1 MNLIRQKAFS
11 FLTEATHKEIGALS
25 PESPLAKELNEIEDV
40 NTIIAE
46 EIEKICNTA
55 TLAEITKALLL
66 VRRLNKALVHE
77 KEIIKSELNSIVE
90 KLITRVE
97 TKSGPLK
104 LSEACLHLFSEL

>member
-1 MNLIRQKAFS
+1 MVS
-11 FLTEATHKEIGALS
+11 FLTEAARNET
-25 PESPLAKELNEIEDV
+25 ELNKIEDV

-55 TLAEITKALLL
+55 SLSEITKTFLLL
-66 VRRLNKALVHE
+66 RRLENAPVDE
-77 KEIIKSELNSIVE
+77 KEIVKNKLNGIAE

-104 LSEACLHLFSEL
+104 LSETCLHLFSEL